1 MAEINSMTGFAS
13 AQGAALDFN
22 WSWEMRAVNAK
33 GLDLRL
39 RVPDWVD
46 GLEVALRKQLGA
58 ALGRG
63 NVTLNLRLHRED
75 GGGATRLNRDL
86 LTSVLHAMSEIE
98 QEAMNQG
105 LSLAP
110 STAADIVGLRG
121 MLDAEDTQT
130 DVAALR
136 TVLIEDF
143 QKVLEDFSAM
153 RRTEGAALKDILTGQ
168 ITEISRLVAAADTAA
183 EARRPKTAEALKT
196 ALKNVVDATDDLDET
211 RVAQELALLA
221 VKSDIT
227 EEINRL
233 QAHVDA
239 AHRLIDAGGLVG
251 RKLDF
256 LMQEF
261 NREANTLC
269 SKSGDSALTAI
280 GLDLKAVI
288 DQLREQVQNVE

>member
-46 GLEVALRKQLGA
+46 GLEVALRKQLGT

-153 RRTEGAALKDILTGQ
+153 RRTEGAALQDILTGQ

-239 AHRLIDAGGLVG
+239 AHGLIDAGGLVG

>member
-46 GLEVALRKQLGA
+46 GLEVALRKQLGT

-153 RRTEGAALKDILTGQ
+153 RRTEGAALQDILTGQ

-183 EARRPKTAEALKT
+183 EARRPKTVEALKT

-239 AHRLIDAGGLVG
+239 AHGLIDAGGLVG